1 MAPNP
6 ATKYATHT
14 WVDIATFCD
23 NRKRTPI
30 SSTVKPTASQR
41 AGRLSCFSVAGAV
54 TSATAPHL
62 GQNLVL
68 SSRGAPHFVQNLAV
82 VDIDVRGRVSR
93 FAGKEFRFIRAE
105 LRIIPD
111 DAVGLRINRC
121 EPWTG
126 LSMGLMGSVSIGG
139 VNLFYRVNLSV
150 ASLSFSRFGS
160 SFYQT

>member
-14 WVDIATFCD
+14 WVDITNFCD

-41 AGRLSCFSVAGAV
+41 AGRLSCFGVTGAV
-54 TSATAPHL
+54 TYAAAPHL

-82 VDIDVRGRVSR
+82 VGIQVRRRVSR
-93 FAGKEFRFIRAE
+93 FAGKESRFIRAE

-111 DAVGLRINRC
+111 DAVGLRVDQC

-126 LSMGLMGSVSIGG
+126 
-139 VNLFYRVNLSV
+139 
-150 ASLSFSRFGS
+150 SLDV
-160 SFYQT
+160 